1 MKRGLTGRAVGR
13 RVPARPPGP
22 DGADGWPWGP
32 DETPRF
38 RGHAVESRKVTTCPE
53 LRW

>member
-1 MKRGLTGRAVGR
+1 MGA
-13 RVPARPPGP
+13 

-32 DETPRF
+32 EETPRVC
-38 RGHAVESRKVTTCPE
+38 GHAVESRQVTICPE